1 MHSIPNEIQDR
12 ILDFLHD
19 SKPALK
25 ACALVC
31 KAWLPTSR
39 YHLAPVIK
47 LWLNPFTVDSLIKIF
62 KNPNCTIRS
71 CTELIVQNWYI
82 PERADITEA
91 LQCLSTH
98 LKPSTLRRR
107 IRGIT
112 HEMQSALAMSQS
124 VE

>member
-39 YHLAPVIK
+39 YHLTPVIK
-47 LWLNPFTVDSLIKIF
+47 LNSSTVDYIIKIF
-62 KNPNCTIRS
+62 KNPNCMI
-71 CTELIVQNWYI
+71 
-82 PERADITEA
+82 
-91 LQCLSTH
+91 
-98 LKPSTLRRR
+98 
-107 IRGIT
+107 
-112 HEMQSALAMSQS
+112 
-124 VE
+124 